1 MYLYIHVCLCIMH
14 LYYIYISNKNLLRID
29 DFDLPGRENNFTL
42 NLSRPIE
49 WIATC
54 PIMQLKLVVLAGA
67 RVPSYRRFMPLG
79 RSP

>member
-1 MYLYIHVCLCIMH
+1 MAFGALFDLKGCGL
-14 LYYIYISNKNLLRID
+14 KLRID

-67 RVPSYRRFMPLG
+67 RVPSYRRFMPLV
-79 RSP
+79 RP